1 MNIVFDKY
9 PLEFSFSINE
19 WLGDITACFPQ
30 VIRKSFSLTFSC
42 T

>member
-9 PLEFSFSINE
+9 SLELSLSINE
-19 WLGDITACFPQ
+19 WLGDITVYFPQ
-30 VIRKSFSLTFSC
+30 VIGKSFSFTFCC